1 MCKRI
6 QPPKVLKVVY
16 GERMELGLSNQGEG
30 HRLANIEGEPRRIES
45 YSPLPPGSLSMT
57 FTAPS
62 RIVCLRGGAMGEGP
76 EGVGGCVAAWTVESD
91 ESAFSPLD
99 PQANEPAT
107 TRAIRTPTSTVLV
120 IFSRFFILV

>member
-1 MCKRI
+1 
-6 QPPKVLKVVY
+6 
-16 GERMELGLSNQGEG
+16 
-30 HRLANIEGEPRRIES
+30 
-45 YSPLPPGSLSMT
+45 
-57 FTAPS
+57 
-62 RIVCLRGGAMGEGP
+62 
-76 EGVGGCVAAWTVESD
+76 VAAWTVESD